1 MKGLSRVHRYA
12 IVALFLIA
20 IARVTDS
27 APAFRTTGGFPTNP
41 YPTSYTQPG
50 LSSWDTDTS
59 TTDSD
64 WTVRYRI
71 NGINAN
77 FTLSTLTP
85 ATDLTNSK
93 ASETL
98 TTYWLFTADEYS
110 ASGPAR
116 TGVSPTLA
124 TYTAQGYNNPVAAAS
139 FVTSV
144 SVTDAGT
151 GDNNMNF
158 DVTCRGINSEDNGS
172 SSDSTEAPDSGTY
185 TTATGLTLRI
195 TY

>member
-1 MKGLSRVHRYA
+1 MTRFHRIGGLMLASTCV
-12 IVALFLIA
+12 FLLTQH
-20 IARVTDS
+20 TDS
-27 APAFRTTGGFPTNP
+27 DPGWRTTGGFPTNP
-41 YPTSYTQPG
+41 YPSSYSQPG
-50 LSSWDTDTS
+50 LSTWDTDTS

-71 NGINAN
+71 NGINTN
-77 FTLSTLTP
+77 FTISTNGVPSALTS
-85 ATDLTNSK
+85 SK

-116 TGVSPTLA
+116 TGVSPSLA
-124 TYTAQGYNNPVAAAS
+124 TYTSQGYNNPVAAAD

-144 SVTDAGT
+144 SVTDVGS

-185 TTATGLTLRI
+185 TTSLTLRI